1 MNEPKWLEL
10 ARTYLGVAE
19 IKGPQHNPK
28 ILDLWKAAK
37 LGGIKN
43 DEIPWCAGFVG
54 GILEMVGIRSTR
66 ADSARSYLNWG
77 IKLDGP
83 VIGCVVIFE
92 RGAAS
97 GHVGFVVGRVN
108 DYLAV
113 LGGNQGDKVSIA
125 PFDAGRVI
133 GYRWPSDTAL
143 PVSAAFG
150 LKLASLPLL
159 RSNGEPLS
167 TNEA

>member
-1 MNEPKWLEL
+1 MIEPKWLTL
-10 ARTYLGVAE
+10 ARSYIGVAE

-28 ILDLWKAAK
+28 ILELWKAAK

-54 GILEMVGIRSTR
+54 GILEMAGIQSTR

-77 IKLDGP
+77 FHIGGP
-83 VIGCVVIFE
+83 LVGCVVVFE
-92 RGAAS
+92 RGASS
-97 GHVGFVVGRVN
+97 GHVGFVVGRVGN
-108 DYLAV
+108 NLVV

-125 PFDAGRVI
+125 PFDPARVI
-133 GYRWPSDTAL
+133 GYRWPSGVPL
-143 PVSAAFG
+143 PAVAASG
-150 LKLASLPLL
+150 LEFTDLPSLH
-159 RSNGEPLS
+159 SNGEPLS